1 MTGTANRPVTSSTVE
16 SMTRHRSIRKY
27 TDESVPEEVVEAILR
42 SAQAAP
48 TSSHKQAFSVVRVL
62 DPVKRRGLAAVAD
75 DQEWVEECPLFL
87 VWCADLHRIR
97 VAVARLDAPMVHE
110 NVEEFLVATIDT
122 TLAAATAFAAAE
134 SLGLGGV
141 FIGGMRNDPARV
153 TEILGLPPLVYPVFG
168 MCLGYP
174 ADDPWLKPRLP
185 LAVVYHRDR
194 YDDSGYPAALNE
206 YDAITHT
213 YYVEREGENRVTTW
227 SHEMARKFAI
237 SQRPHM
243 RAYLES
249 QGFVFD

>member
-1 MTGTANRPVTSSTVE
+1 MGTVSRPVTSSTVE
-16 SMTRHRSIRKY
+16 SMIRHRSIRRY
-27 TDESVPEEVVEAILR
+27 TDESVQEEVVEAILR

-48 TSSHKQAFSVVRVL
+48 TSSHKQAFSVVRVV
-62 DPVKRRGLAAVAD
+62 DPVTRRSLAAVAD
-75 DQEWVEECPLFL
+75 DQEWVEKCPVFL
-87 VWCADLHRIR
+87 VWCADLHRI
-97 VAVARLDAPMVHE
+97 AVAIERLGAPMVHE

-141 FIGGMRNDPARV
+141 FIGGLRNDPDAV
-153 TEILGLPPLVYPVFG
+153 TELLGLPPLVYPVFG

-185 LAVVYHRDR
+185 LELVYHRDR
-194 YDDSGYPAALNE
+194 YDDSEYVAALDD
-206 YDAITHT
+206 YDAVTHT

-227 SHEMARKFAI
+227 SREMARKFAV